1 MSMIVL
7 HDVVKM
13 YSTGAIAL
21 DHVNIYIP
29 QRDFVFLVGP
39 SGAGKSTLLRLLTK
53 DQEPSSGTIYVDG
66 INITRL
72 KRNEIPSLRR
82 RIGVIFQ
89 DFKLLP
95 NLSVAQNV
103 AFALKVTGEDDKRGR
118 EFVTQTLDTVGL
130 ANRADHYPFQLSGGE
145 QQRVAIA
152 RCLVTRAPIV
162 IADEP
167 TGNLDRE
174 TGWET
179 IKLWAQVNAQ
189 GATVVV
195 ATHNQELVNRMQRH
209 VIALE
214 DGRVVHDEMVSGYHA

>member
-13 YSTGAIAL
+13 FDTGAMAL
-21 DHVNIYIP
+21 DHVNIHVP
-29 QRDFVFLVGP
+29 ERDFVFLVGP

-53 DQEPSSGTIYVDG
+53 DQEPSSGAIYVDG
-66 INITRL
+66 VNITRL
-72 KRNEIPSLRR
+72 KRREIPSLRR

-95 NLSVAQNV
+95 DLNVSENV
-103 AFALKVTGEDDKRGR
+103 AFALKVLGEDDRDGR
-118 EFVTQTLDTVGL
+118 DFVARTLEKVGL
-130 ANRADHYPFQLSGGE
+130 ANRADYYPFQLSGGE

-152 RCLVTRAPIV
+152 RCLATRAPV
-162 IADEP
+162 VVADEP
-167 TGNLDRE
+167 TGNLDKE

-179 IKLWAQVNAQ
+179 IKLLAKVNAE
-189 GATVVV
+189 GTTVVV
-195 ATHNQELVNRMQRH
+195 ATHNQDLVDRMQRH

-214 DGRVVHDEMVSGYHA
+214 DGRVVRDEMAGGYHE

>member
-29 QRDFVFLVGP
+29 QQDFVFLVGP

-72 KRNEIPSLRR
+72 KRSEIPSLRR

-95 NLSVAQNV
+95 NLNVAQNV
-103 AFALKVTGEDDKRGR
+103 TFALKVTGEDDKSGR
-118 EFVTQTLDTVGL
+118 EFVAQTLDTVGL
-130 ANRADHYPFQLSGGE
+130 ANRAGHYPFQLSGGE

-152 RCLVTRAPIV
+152 RCLVTRAPVV

-167 TGNLDRE
+167 TGNLDRD

-179 IKLWAQVNAQ
+179 IKLLAKVNAQ

-195 ATHNQELVNRMQRH
+195 ATHNQDLVNRMQRH

-214 DGRVVHDEMVSGYHA
+214 GGRVVRDEMVSGYYA